1 LKRWSLAAVV
11 VLALVGIVVARR
23 SPPSGAPV
31 SRPALA
37 VRAAPRPSADDQ
49 AVEDR
54 ATALAVASLSP
65 GERQRLLDAMDHAS
79 TRLEA
84 TLLPG
89 ADDLGDGDP
98 VAELQ
103 KETKKYLPALN
114 AARSLT
120 RGRWSA
126 NDFSARAVSGC
137 DDPSIER
144 DETCVPLWSPA
155 EEGSR
160 ARFLAWA
167 AANAAVFETD
177 APHACAE
184 ALRDGTVTDGAPI
197 ALVLVAED
205 LALTTVP
212 ERPALE
218 AGAHRLGR
226 ALALTSRKEESH
238 QLDALGRAPP
248 TPGRAL
254 SWLEV
259 GPKAMVVVPRLSALT
274 RLGELDAA
282 VLRSPSCRPERW
294 IHRAGG

>member
-37 VRAAPRPSADDQ
+37 VRAAPRPSANDQ

-144 DETCVPLWSPA
+144 DETCVPLWSPG

-167 AANAAVFETD
+167 AANAA
-177 APHACAE
+177 
-184 ALRDGTVTDGAPI
+184 G
-197 ALVLVAED
+197 
-205 LALTTVP
+205 
-212 ERPALE
+212 
-218 AGAHRLGR
+218 LGR
-226 ALALTSRKEESH
+226 ATPRGHKTNT
-238 QLDALGRAPP
+238 APRV
-248 TPGRAL
+248 TPVQAPHCQSGL
-254 SWLEV
+254 S
-259 GPKAMVVVPRLSALT
+259 P
-274 RLGELDAA
+274 
-282 VLRSPSCRPERW
+282 
-294 IHRAGG
+294 